1 MKQSSE
7 DNSHGLTPPP
17 TPEEAGAPAVPEAD
31 AVPAPPAPQ
40 QAPAQVAPADHFAGV
55 PTPPAPQQMPA
66 QVAPTDQFAGV
77 PAPQVQGSLSFTPMS
92 TASKRR
98 VKRTAIVVV
107 AIVVLGL
114 VGAVSLMFAN
124 WTRTPEAQVRQYLDL
139 LADGKASAATAMVD
153 PGLPNDQRGFLSDD
167 VMASASARLVV
178 EDVVADSTS
187 GNVRIVTATMQ
198 LDGDRFTHSFRVSSA
213 KPTMG
218 FLKNWKIEDALVTRV
233 LVTGEKVNR
242 FSVGDVT
249 SSLDGSKYSSGT
261 SFVFY
266 PGVYTFTPVDT
277 GEYVSADPVK
287 QPVKAGASDFLT
299 NSSSATVELTGRYND
314 KLAQEALNAA
324 VDLTNSCVTIPGNIN
339 KACPYAVQ
347 SKHLSVLEL
356 KSAPTS
362 VKQDGP
368 GSDTYIG
375 EAVFSIQSDSGFDKS
390 PHDEEATVRV
400 TVKLDSDGTIQL
412 DSAGK
417 PVFDVKFGF

>member
-1 MKQSSE
+1 MSE
-7 DNSHGLTPPP
+7 AH
-17 TPEEAGAPAVPEAD
+17 
-31 AVPAPPAPQ
+31 AVPAPPAAQ
-40 QAPAQVAPADHFAGV
+40 QAPAQVAPADQFAGV

-77 PAPQVQGSLSFTPMS
+77 PTPQVQGSLSFTPMS
-92 TASKRR
+92 TTSKRR
-98 VKRTAIVVV
+98 VKRTAIVLV

-233 LVTGEKVNR
+233 LHRREGQPFLRRRRHV
-242 FSVGDVT
+242 FSRWQQVLLGHLLRV
-249 SSLDGSKYSSGT
+249 L
-261 SFVFY
+261 
-266 PGVYTFTPVDT
+266 PGGLHLHP
-277 GEYVSADPVK
+277 
-287 QPVKAGASDFLT
+287 
-299 NSSSATVELTGRYND
+299 GRY
-314 KLAQEALNAA
+314 
-324 VDLTNSCVTIPGNIN
+324 G
-339 KACPYAVQ
+339 
-347 SKHLSVLEL
+347 
-356 KSAPTS
+356 
-362 VKQDGP
+362 
-368 GSDTYIG
+368 
-375 EAVFSIQSDSGFDKS
+375 
-390 PHDEEATVRV
+390 
-400 TVKLDSDGTIQL
+400 
-412 DSAGK
+412 
-417 PVFDVKFGF
+417 